1 MINVSAILGAAK
13 VVLSAFWAAVKNF
26 VLDAVKKVAQVLG
39 GAAVDAVNLFVRE
52 SSDGLYEVAYN
63 YVKQAER
70 YLEKVVTKRI
80 NKEDLPGNIK
90 VRLNS
95 SSSNEV
101 DITNDFAKELH
112 LS

>member
-1 MINVSAILGAAK
+1 MINVTAILGAAK
-13 VVLSAFWAAVKNF
+13 IVLSAFWAAVKNF
-26 VLDAVKKVAQVLG
+26 VLDAVRKISQVLS
-39 GAAVDAVNLFVRE
+39 GAIVDAVNLFIRE
-52 SSDGLYEVAYN
+52 SSDGLQEVAYN

-90 VRLNS
+90 SRLNN
-95 SSSNEV
+95 SSSNEI